1 MPEFSINEQPN
12 RPELTS
18 TDVARLLCITAPTVR
33 ALWNRGEL
41 EGWLIAGRVRFSRQA
56 VAEYLTRSAR
66 PLAA

>member
-1 MPEFSINEQPN
+1 MPEISIYDQPR

-33 ALWNRGEL
+33 ALWIRGEL

-56 VAEYLTRSAR
+56 VADYLQRISR
-66 PLAA
+66 PVAA